1 MSFIFEYSLKVKKHY
16 MNEKT
21 IVCISCYYK
30 GYDFMDEMK
39 KLGNK
44 IILVTSEN
52 LKDKNWPFHAIDEI
66 FYMPELKPSVW
77 NMEHL
82 IQGFSHLMQTRKVD
96 AVVALD
102 DYDVEKAA
110 LIRESFRIP
119 GMGQTTHRYFRD
131 KLAMRQKAKDSGINV
146 PEFTAVFNND
156 EVNSFAEKIPA
167 PWVLKPR
174 SEASA
179 SGIKKITSKEQLWE
193 ALDILGEER
202 HLFLLE
208 SFKPGDVYHV
218 DSLTF
223 NTEIIFT
230 SASKYL
236 APPMQVSHEG
246 GVFRTKTL
254 GRNTEEFKSLDEI
267 NAKVLSNFGLL
278 NGATHTEFIRSKE
291 DGKLYFLETS
301 SRVGGAHIPDLVEAS
316 SNINIW
322 REWAKIEDALLK
334 GENYKISKPTGYYSG
349 LIVALIKDKTP
360 DYNDFECE
368 EAVKFLPI
376 DYHVGIVYKSSDSIA
391 VQKRLDSAA
400 EKIHAELL
408 NILPPKGKPSS

>member
-1 MSFIFEYSLKVKKHY
+1 ME
-16 MNEKT
+16 EKT

-52 LKDKNWPFHAIDEI
+52 LKEKNWPWHAIDEV
-66 FYMPELKPSVW
+66 FYMPEVKPSVW
-77 NMEHL
+77 NLDHL
-82 IQGFSHLMQTRKVD
+82 VQGFSHLMQTRKVH
-96 AVVALD
+96 AVIALD

-110 LIRESFRIP
+110 LIRETFRIP

-156 EVNSFAEKIPA
+156 EVNHFVDQVPA

-179 SGIKKITSKEQLWE
+179 SGIKKLNSKEDLWK
-193 ALDILGEER
+193 ALDNLGEER

-223 NTEIIFT
+223 NKEIIFT

-236 APPMQVSHEG
+236 APPMEVSHEG

-254 GRNTEEFKSLDEI
+254 GRYSDEFKALEEVNS
-267 NAKVLSNFGLL
+267 KVLSNFGLI
-278 NGATHTEFIRSKE
+278 NGATHTEFIRSKD
-291 DGKLYFLETS
+291 DGKYYFLETS

-316 SNINIW
+316 SSINIW
-322 REWAKIEDALLK
+322 REWAKIEDALLRGK
-334 GENYKISKPTGYYSG
+334 NYEVSKPTGYYSG
-349 LIVALIKDKTP
+349 LIVALIKDKEP
-360 DYNDFECE
+360 DYNQFECE

-376 DYHVGIVYKSSDSIA
+376 DYHVGIVYKSKDSVI
-391 VQKRLDSAA
+391 VQERLDTAA

-408 NILPPKGKPSS
+408 NILPPKDKPMS

>member
-1 MSFIFEYSLKVKKHY
+1 
-16 MNEKT
+16 
-21 IVCISCYYK
+21 
-30 GYDFMDEMK
+30 MDEMK
-39 KLGNK
+39 NLGNK
-44 IILVTSEN
+44 VILVTSEN
-52 LKDKNWPFHAIDEI
+52 LKEKNWPWHAIDEV
-66 FYMPELKPSVW
+66 FYMPEIKPSVW
-77 NMEHL
+77 NLDHL
-82 IQGFSHLMQTRKVD
+82 IQGFSYLMQTRKVH
-96 AVVALD
+96 AVIALD

-110 LIRESFRIP
+110 LIRETFRIP

-131 KLAMRQKAKDSGINV
+131 KLAMRQKAKDSGIHV

-156 EVNSFAEKIPA
+156 EVNDFIDKVPA

-179 SGIKKITSKEQLWE
+179 SGIKKLTSREDLWE
-193 ALDILGEER
+193 ALNNLGEER

-223 NTEIIFT
+223 NKEIVFT

-254 GRNTEEFKSLDEI
+254 GRYSDEFQALEQA
-267 NAKVLSNFGLL
+267 NAKVLSNFGLM

-291 DGKLYFLETS
+291 NGKYYFLETS

-334 GENYKISKPTGYYSG
+334 GKDYQIQKPTGYYSG
-349 LIVALIKDKTP
+349 LIIALIKDEKA
-360 DYNDFECE
+360 DYTKFESPE
-368 EAVKFLPI
+368 TVKFLPI
-376 DYHVGIVYKSSDSIA
+376 DHHVGIVYKSNDPDII
-391 VQKRLDSAA
+391 QERLDHAA
-400 EKIHAELL
+400 EKIHAEML
-408 NILPPKGKPSS
+408 NILPPKSKPTS

>member
-1 MSFIFEYSLKVKKHY
+1 MEK
-16 MNEKT
+16 KT

-39 KLGNK
+39 QLGNK

-52 LKDKNWPFHAIDEI
+52 LKEKDWPWHAIDEV
-66 FYMPELKPSVW
+66 FYMPEVKPSVW
-77 NMEHL
+77 NLDHL
-82 IQGFSHLMQTRKVD
+82 IQGFSFLMQTRKVD
-96 AVVALD
+96 AVIALD

-131 KLAMRQKAKDSGINV
+131 KLAMRQKAKSSGINV

-156 EVNSFAEKIPA
+156 EVNDFVEKVPA

-179 SGIKKITSKEQLWE
+179 SGIKKLTSKYDLWE
-193 ALDILGEER
+193 ALNALGEER

-223 NTEIIFT
+223 NKEIVFT

-254 GRNTEEFKSLDEI
+254 GRYSDEFKALEDANE
-267 NAKVLSNFGLL
+267 KVLSNFGLM

-291 DGKLYFLETS
+291 DGKYYFLETS

-322 REWAKIEDALLK
+322 REWAKIEDALLR
-334 GENYKISKPTGYYSG
+334 GNNYEISKPTEYYSG
-349 LIVALIKDKTP
+349 LIIALIKDKEP
-360 DYNDFECE
+360 NYSEFESE
-368 EAVKFLPI
+368 EVVKFLPI
-376 DYHVGIVYKSSDSIA
+376 DYHVGIVYKSNDSTV
-391 VQKRLDSAA
+391 VQEKLDKAA
-400 EKIHAELL
+400 EKIHAEML
-408 NILPPKGKPSS
+408 NILPPKSKPTS

>member
-1 MSFIFEYSLKVKKHY
+1 ME
-16 MNEKT
+16 EKI

-30 GYDFMDEMK
+30 GYDFMDEIK

-52 LKDKNWPFHAIDEI
+52 LKEKNWPWHAIDEV
-66 FYMPELKPSVW
+66 FYMPELQPSVW
-77 NMEHL
+77 NLEHL

-110 LIRESFRIP
+110 LIRETFRIP

-131 KLAMRQKAKDSGINV
+131 KLAMRQKAKDSGISV

-156 EVNSFAEKIPA
+156 EVNRFVEHIPA

-179 SGIKKITSKEQLWE
+179 SGIKKLKSKDELWD
-193 ALDILGEER
+193 ALNALGEER

-223 NTEIIFT
+223 NKEIVFT

-246 GVFRTKTL
+246 GVFRSKTL
-254 GRNTEEFKSLDEI
+254 GRYSDEFKALEEA
-267 NAKVLSNFGLL
+267 NAKVLSSFGLI
-278 NGATHTEFIRSKE
+278 NGATHTEFIRGKE
-291 DGKLYFLETS
+291 DGKWYFLETS

-334 GENYKISKPTGYYSG
+334 QKKYEVAKPTGYYSG
-349 LIVALIKDKTP
+349 LIVALIKDKEP
-360 DYNDFECE
+360 DYNQFECE
-368 EAVKFLPI
+368 EVVKFLPI
-376 DYHVGIVYKSSDSIA
+376 DYHVGIVYKSNDSSV
-391 VQKRLDSAA
+391 VQDRLDYAA
-400 EKIHAELL
+400 AKIHSDML
-408 NILPPKGKPSS
+408 NILPPKSKPTS

>member
-1 MSFIFEYSLKVKKHY
+1 ME
-16 MNEKT
+16 EKT

-52 LKDKNWPFHAIDEI
+52 LKEKNWPWHAINEV
-66 FYMPELKPSVW
+66 FYMPEVKPSVW
-77 NMEHL
+77 DLEHL
-82 IQGFSHLMQTRKVD
+82 IQGFSYLMQTRKVD
-96 AVVALD
+96 AVIALD

-110 LIRESFRIP
+110 LIRETFRIP

-156 EVNSFAEKIPA
+156 EVNRFVEKVPA

-179 SGIKKITSKEQLWE
+179 SGIKKLQSKDELWD
-193 ALDILGEER
+193 ALNALGEER

-223 NTEIIFT
+223 NKEIVFT

-254 GRNTEEFKSLDEI
+254 GRYSDEFKALDEA
-267 NAKVLSNFGLL
+267 NAKVLSNFGLM

-291 DGKLYFLETS
+291 NGKYYFLETS

-322 REWAKIEDALLK
+322 REWAKIEDALLR
-334 GENYKISKPTGYYSG
+334 GNHYEISKPTGYYSG
-349 LIVALIKDKTP
+349 LIIALIKDKEP
-360 DYNDFECE
+360 DYNQFECE
-368 EAVKFLPI
+368 EVVKFLPI
-376 DYHVGIVYKSSDSIA
+376 DYHVGIVYKSNDSTI
-391 VQKRLDSAA
+391 VQEKLDHAA
-400 EKIHAELL
+400 EKIYAEML
-408 NILPPKGKPSS
+408 NILPPKSKPTS

>member
-1 MSFIFEYSLKVKKHY
+1 
-16 MNEKT
+16 
-21 IVCISCYYK
+21 
-30 GYDFMDEMK
+30 MDEMK
-39 KLGNK
+39 NLGNK
-44 IILVTSEN
+44 IILITSEN
-52 LKDKNWPFHAIDEI
+52 LKEKNWPWHAIDEV
-66 FYMPELKPSVW
+66 FYMPEIKPSVW
-77 NMEHL
+77 NLDHL
-82 IQGFSHLMQTRKVD
+82 VQGFSHLMKSRKID
-96 AVVALD
+96 AVIALD

-110 LIRESFRIP
+110 LVRETFRIP

-146 PEFTAVFNND
+146 PEFTAIFND
-156 EVNSFAEKIPA
+156 QEVRDFTETVPA

-179 SGIKKITSKEQLWE
+179 SGIKKLKDQEELWT
-193 ALDILGEER
+193 ALDELGEER

-223 NTEIIFT
+223 NKKTVFT

-254 GRNTEEFKSLDEI
+254 GRYSEEFKALDEV
-267 NAKVLSNFGLL
+267 NAKVLSSFGLQ

-291 DGKLYFLETS
+291 NGKWYFLETS

-334 GENYKISKPTGYYSG
+334 GKDYEVAKPTGYYSG
-349 LIVALIKDKTP
+349 LIVALIKDISP
-360 DYNDFECE
+360 NYQDFECE
-368 EAVKFLPI
+368 EAVKFIPI
-376 DYHVGIVYKSSDSIA
+376 DYHVGIVYKSNDANI
-391 VQKRLDSAA
+391 VQERLDTTA

-408 NILPPKGKPSS
+408 NIIPPKDKPTS

>member
-1 MSFIFEYSLKVKKHY
+1 ME
-16 MNEKT
+16 EKT

-44 IILVTSEN
+44 VILVTSEN
-52 LKDKNWPFHAIDEI
+52 LKEKNWPWHAIDEV
-66 FYMPELKPSVW
+66 FYMPEVKPSVW
-77 NMEHL
+77 NLDHL
-82 IQGFSHLMQTRKVD
+82 IQGFSHLMQTRKVH
-96 AVVALD
+96 AVIALD

-110 LIRESFRIP
+110 LIRETFRIP

-131 KLAMRQKAKDSGINV
+131 KLAMRRKAKDSGINV

-156 EVNSFAEKIPA
+156 EVNAFADTVPA

-179 SGIKKITSKEQLWE
+179 SGIKKLTSKNELWE
-193 ALDILGEER
+193 ALNNLGEER

-223 NTEIIFT
+223 NKEIVFT

-254 GRNTEEFKSLDEI
+254 GRYSDEFRELEKA
-267 NAKVLSNFGLL
+267 NAKVLSNFGLM
-278 NGATHTEFIRSKE
+278 NGATHTEFIRSRE
-291 DGKLYFLETS
+291 NGKYYFLETS

-316 SNINIW
+316 SSINIW
-322 REWAKIEDALLK
+322 REWAKIEDALLRGK
-334 GENYKISKPTGYYSG
+334 DYQVSKPTGYYAG
-349 LIVALIKDKTP
+349 LIIALIKDQQP
-360 DYNDFECE
+360 DYNAFECE

-376 DYHVGIVYKSSDSIA
+376 DYHTGIVYKSKDADVI
-391 VQKRLDSAA
+391 QEKLDKAA
-400 EKIHAELL
+400 EKIQAEML
-408 NILPPKGKPSS
+408 NILPPKDKPTS

>member
-1 MSFIFEYSLKVKKHY
+1 MEK
-16 MNEKT
+16 KT

-39 KLGNK
+39 QLGNK

-52 LKDKNWPFHAIDEI
+52 LKEKNWPWHAIDEV
-66 FYMPELKPSVW
+66 FYMPEVKPSVW
-77 NMEHL
+77 NLDHL

-96 AVVALD
+96 AVIALD

-131 KLAMRQKAKDSGINV
+131 KLAMRQKAKSSGINV

-156 EVNSFAEKIPA
+156 EVNDFVEKVAA

-179 SGIKKITSKEQLWE
+179 SGIKKLTSKDDLWE
-193 ALDILGEER
+193 ALNALGEER

-223 NTEIIFT
+223 NKEIVFT

-254 GRNTEEFKSLDEI
+254 GRYSDEFKALDKANE
-267 NAKVLSNFGLL
+267 KVLSSFGLM

-291 DGKLYFLETS
+291 DGKYYFLETS

-322 REWAKIEDALLK
+322 REWAKIEDALLRGK
-334 GENYKISKPTGYYSG
+334 TYKISKPTGFYSG
-349 LIVALIKDKTP
+349 LIIALIKDKEANYT
-360 DYNDFECE
+360 DFESE
-368 EAVKFLPI
+368 EVVKFLPL
-376 DYHVGIVYKSSDSIA
+376 DYHVGIVYKSNDA
-391 VQKRLDSAA
+391 EVVQEKLDQAA
-400 EKIHAELL
+400 DKIHAEML
-408 NILPPKGKPSS
+408 NILPPKDKPTS

>member
-1 MSFIFEYSLKVKKHY
+1 MEK
-16 MNEKT
+16 KT

-30 GYDFMDEMK
+30 GYDFIDEMK
-39 KLGNK
+39 KLGNTV
-44 IILVTSEN
+44 ILVTSEN
-52 LKDKNWPFHAIDEI
+52 LKEKKWPWQAIDEV
-66 FYMPELKPSVW
+66 FYMTEKKPSVW
-77 NMEHL
+77 DL
-82 IQGFSHLMQTRKVD
+82 DDLVQGFSHLMQTRKID
-96 AVVALD
+96 AVIALD

-110 LIRESFRIP
+110 LIRETFRIP

-131 KLAMRQKAKDSGINV
+131 KLAMRQKALNSGIDV
-146 PEFTAVFNND
+146 PEFVAVFNNQEIED
-156 EVNSFAEKIPA
+156 FITKTPA

-179 SGIKKITSKEQLWE
+179 SGIKKLKTKEELWD
-193 ALDILGEER
+193 ALEKLGNER

-223 NTEIIFT
+223 NNEIVFT

-254 GRNTEEFKSLDEI
+254 GENSEEYLALQKA
-267 NAKVLSNFGLL
+267 NARVLSSFGLL
-278 NGATHTEFIRSKE
+278 NGATHTEFICGKE
-291 DGKLYFLETS
+291 DGKWYFLETS

-316 SNINIW
+316 SDINIW

-334 GENYKISKPTGYYSG
+334 SKNYEISKPNNLYAG
-349 LIVALIKDKTP
+349 LIVALIKNKEA
-360 DYNDFECE
+360 DYQQFACAEVE
-368 EAVKFLPI
+368 KFIPI
-376 DYHVGIVYKSSDSIA
+376 DYHVGIVYKSGNPKII
-391 VQKRLDSAA
+391 QERLDYAA
-400 EKIHAELL
+400 EKINAHFL
-408 NILPPKGKPSS
+408 NIIPPTDKPKA

>member
-1 MSFIFEYSLKVKKHY
+1 ME
-16 MNEKT
+16 EKT

-39 KLGNK
+39 NLGNK
-44 IILVTSEN
+44 VILVTSEN
-52 LKDKNWPFHAIDEI
+52 LKEKNWPWHAIDEV
-66 FYMPELKPSVW
+66 FYMPEIKPSVW
-77 NMEHL
+77 NLDHL
-82 IQGFSHLMQTRKVD
+82 IQGFSYLMQTRKVH
-96 AVVALD
+96 AVIALD

-110 LIRESFRIP
+110 LIRETFRIP

-131 KLAMRQKAKDSGINV
+131 KLAMRQKAKDSGIHV

-156 EVNSFAEKIPA
+156 EVNAFIDKVPA

-179 SGIKKITSKEQLWE
+179 SGIKKLTSKEDLWE
-193 ALDILGEER
+193 ALNNLGEER

-223 NTEIIFT
+223 NKEIVFT

-254 GRNTEEFKSLDEI
+254 GRYSDEFQALEQA
-267 NAKVLSNFGLL
+267 NAKVLSNFGLM

-291 DGKLYFLETS
+291 NGKYYFLETS

-334 GENYKISKPTGYYSG
+334 GKDYQIQKPTGYYSG
-349 LIVALIKDKTP
+349 LIIALIKDEKA
-360 DYNDFECE
+360 DYTKFESPE
-368 EAVKFLPI
+368 TVKFLPI
-376 DYHVGIVYKSSDSIA
+376 DHHVGVVYKSNDPDII
-391 VQKRLDSAA
+391 QERLDHAA
-400 EKIHAELL
+400 EKIHAEML
-408 NILPPKGKPSS
+408 NILPPKSKPTS

>member
-1 MSFIFEYSLKVKKHY
+1 MEK
-16 MNEKT
+16 KT

-39 KLGNK
+39 SLGNNV
-44 IILVTSEN
+44 ILVTSEN
-52 LKDKNWPFHAIDEI
+52 LKEKNWPWHAIDEV

-77 NMEHL
+77 NLDHL
-82 IQGFSHLMQTRKVD
+82 IQGFSYLMQTRKID

-110 LIRESFRIP
+110 LIRETFRIP

-156 EVNSFAEKIPA
+156 EVNAFVDKIPA

-179 SGIKKITSKEQLWE
+179 SGIRKLTSKEELWE
-193 ALDILGEER
+193 ALNSLGEER

-223 NTEIIFT
+223 NKEIVFT

-254 GRNTEEFKSLDEI
+254 GRYSDEFQALEI
-267 NAKVLSNFGLL
+267 ANAKVLSSFGLL

-291 DGKLYFLETS
+291 NGKYYFLETS

-316 SNINIW
+316 SSINIW
-322 REWAKIEDALLK
+322 REWAKIEDALLWGK
-334 GENYKISKPTGYYSG
+334 DYQISKPTGYYSG
-349 LIVALIKDKTP
+349 LIIALIKDEKA
-360 DYNDFECE
+360 DYSKFESE
-368 EAVKFLPI
+368 ETVKFLPI
-376 DYHVGIVYKSSDSIA
+376 DYHVGIVYKSSDPLIIEE
-391 VQKRLDSAA
+391 RLDKAA
-400 EKIHAELL
+400 EKINAEML
-408 NILPPKGKPSS
+408 NILPPKSKPTS

>member
-1 MSFIFEYSLKVKKHY
+1 

-66 FYMPELKPSVW
+66 FYMPEVKPSVW

-156 EVNSFAEKIPA
+156 EVNSFADKVPA

-223 NTEIIFT
+223 NKEIIFT

-267 NAKVLSNFGLL
+267 NASVLSNFGLI
-278 NGATHTEFIRSKE
+278 NGATHTEFIRSRE

-334 GENYKISKPTGYYSG
+334 GKNYKISKPTTYYSG
-349 LIVALIKDKTP
+349 LIVALIKDKEP
-360 DYNDFECE
+360 DYNDFQCE
-368 EAVKFLPI
+368 EAVKFIPI
-376 DYHVGIVYKSSDSIA
+376 DYHVGIVYKSSDA
-391 VQKRLDSAA
+391 LVVQERLDNAA

-408 NILPPKGKPSS
+408 NILPPKGKPTS

>member
-1 MSFIFEYSLKVKKHY
+1 ME
-16 MNEKT
+16 EKT

-44 IILVTSEN
+44 IILITSEN
-52 LKDKNWPFHAIDEI
+52 IKEKNWPWHAIDEVY
-66 FYMPELKPSVW
+66 YMPELKPSVW
-77 NMEHL
+77 NLEHL
-82 IQGFSHLMQTRKVD
+82 VQGFSHLMQTRKID

-110 LIRESFRIP
+110 LIRETFRIP

-131 KLAMRQKAKDSGINV
+131 KLAMRQKAKDSAINV
-146 PEFTAVFNND
+146 PEFTPVFNND
-156 EVNSFAEKIPA
+156 EVNAFIEKVPA

-179 SGIKKITSKEQLWE
+179 AGIKKITTQDQLWE
-193 ALDILGEER
+193 ALGSLGEER

-223 NTEIIFT
+223 NKEIVFT

-254 GRNTEEFKSLDEI
+254 GKDSDEFKSLEEV
-267 NAKVLSNFGLL
+267 NARVLSNFGLL
-278 NGATHTEFIRSKE
+278 NGATHTEFIRSRE
-291 DGKLYFLETS
+291 DGKWYFLETS

-316 SNINIW
+316 SGINIW
-322 REWAKIEDALLK
+322 REWAKIEDALLR
-334 GENYKISKPTGYYSG
+334 SKRYNIAAPAEYYAG
-349 LIVALIKDKTP
+349 LIIALIKDQQA
-360 DYNDFECE
+360 DYSDFECE
-368 EAVKFLPI
+368 EIVKYLPI
-376 DYHVGIVYKSSDSIA
+376 DYHVGIVYKSDNA
-391 VQKRLDSAA
+391 DVVQKRLDSAA
-400 EKIHAELL
+400 DKINTGLL
-408 NILPPKGKPSS
+408 NILPPKGKPTS

>member
-1 MSFIFEYSLKVKKHY
+1 ME
-16 MNEKT
+16 EKT

-52 LKDKNWPFHAIDEI
+52 LKEKNWPWQAIDEV
-66 FYMPELKPSVW
+66 FYMPEVKPSVW
-77 NMEHL
+77 NMDHL
-82 IQGFSHLMQTRKVD
+82 VQGFSHLMKSRKVD
-96 AVVALD
+96 AVIALD

-110 LIRESFRIP
+110 LIRETFRIP

-146 PEFTAVFNND
+146 PEFTAIFNDN
-156 EVNSFAEKIPA
+156 EVENFTNKVPA

-179 SGIKKITSKEQLWE
+179 SGIKKLKNKEELWE
-193 ALDILGEER
+193 ALEKLGEER

-223 NTEIIFT
+223 NKKIVFT

-236 APPMQVSHEG
+236 APPMEVSHEG

-254 GRNTEEFKSLDEI
+254 GRYSEEFIALDEA
-267 NAKVLSNFGLL
+267 NSKVLMNFGLM
-278 NGATHTEFIRSKE
+278 NGATHTEFIRGKE
-291 DGKLYFLETS
+291 DGKWYFLETS

-316 SNINIW
+316 SSINIW
-322 REWAKIEDALLK
+322 HEWARIEDALLK
-334 GENYKISKPTGYYSG
+334 GKNYEVSKPTGYYSG
-349 LIVALIKDKTP
+349 LIVALIKDKEP
-360 DYNDFECE
+360 DYNQFQCE
-368 EAVKFLPI
+368 EVVKFIPI
-376 DYHVGIVYKSSDSIA
+376 DYHVGIVYKSKDSEK
-391 VQKRLDSAA
+391 VVERLDRAA
-400 EKIHAELL
+400 EKIHSHLL
-408 NILPPKGKPSS
+408 NIIPPKEKPTA